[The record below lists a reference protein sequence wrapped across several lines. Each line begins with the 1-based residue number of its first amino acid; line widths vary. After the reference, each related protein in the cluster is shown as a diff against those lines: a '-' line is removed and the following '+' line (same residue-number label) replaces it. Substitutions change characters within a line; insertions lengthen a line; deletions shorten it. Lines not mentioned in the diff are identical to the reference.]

1 MNKQPQFSI
10 ITICFNSSA
19 TIERTIK
26 SVLAQTFTDY
36 EYIIVDGGSK
46 DSTLDIVKKY
56 EPLFEGRMK
65 WKSEPDK
72 GIYDAMNKGIERSS
86 GTIIG
91 IVNSD
96 DWLET
101 NTLQILADEISLN
114 QNLRNVI
121 LTGEV
126 LFHYDD
132 GNTQLYPTSYERYE
146 YYAKR
151 YRMGLNHPATF
162 VPRQIYE
169 KYGTFDERFK
179 LYADSDFVIRCYK
192 ANVGVHFIHK
202 VLSNMSDG
210 GASNSS
216 SRYKISDTFLKYKKH
231 AKSKKEYYYLCTKA
245 LFSIFVKS
253 MMPNWYI
260 RWYRRRLNKK

>member
-1 MNKQPQFSI
+1 
-10 ITICFNSSA
+10 
-19 TIERTIK
+19 
-26 SVLAQTFTDY
+26 
-36 EYIIVDGGSK
+36 
-46 DSTLDIVKKY
+46 
-56 EPLFEGRMK
+56 
-65 WKSEPDK
+65 
-72 GIYDAMNKGIERSS
+72 MNKGIERSS

-216 SRYKISDTFLKYKKH
+216 SRYEFSDTFLKYKKH

-245 LFSIFVKS
+245 IFSIFVKS

>member
-72 GIYDAMNKGIERSS
+72 GIYDAMNKGIMRSS
-86 GTIIG
+86 GEIIG

-121 LTGEV
+121 LTG
-126 LFHYDD
+126 
-132 GNTQLYPTSYERYE
+132 
-146 YYAKR
+146 
-151 YRMGLNHPATF
+151 
-162 VPRQIYE
+162 
-169 KYGTFDERFK
+169 
-179 LYADSDFVIRCYK
+179 
-192 ANVGVHFIHK
+192 
-202 VLSNMSDG
+202 
-210 GASNSS
+210 
-216 SRYKISDTFLKYKKH
+216 
-231 AKSKKEYYYLCTKA
+231 
-245 LFSIFVKS
+245 
-253 MMPNWYI
+253 
-260 RWYRRRLNKK
+260 